1 MPHPYDSI
9 PELAG
14 IATYKSAA
22 RVGYSVAENVRRLL
36 SYHWTERRLM
46 HTLVAHIPSMPVWE
60 VKCAMALHQWQC
72 AEHVDALRGRI
83 AEMRNPAPN
92 LDTAPDDQGARQLEE
107 LMEEL
112 ERTSDPVTFLTTVY
126 GSVFPALA
134 VSYRTHLRETNPL
147 VDHPTRR
154 ILKLALHET
163 EEAIQWGESALTVIT
178 AADTAHRSDA
188 ENRMPRFHPRRDER
202 FHGQYN
208 FEFPPHVVYSM

>member
-46 HTLVAHIPSMPVWE
+46 HTLVAHIPSMPIWE

-92 LDTAPDDQGARQLEE
+92 LDTAPDD
-107 LMEEL
+107 
-112 ERTSDPVTFLTTVY
+112 VTNYTNRSPYPTLH
-126 GSVFPALA
+126 L
-134 VSYRTHLRETNPL
+134 LREASVEEPA
-147 VDHPTRR
+147 R
-154 ILKLALHET
+154 IT
-163 EEAIQWGESALTVIT
+163 
-178 AADTAHRSDA
+178 
-188 ENRMPRFHPRRDER
+188 
-202 FHGQYN
+202 
-208 FEFPPHVVYSM
+208 